1 MNNTLRMV
9 LGAIITLALAWVI
22 LSLILQ
28 WARPA
33 LYNTNGSVN
42 WWTTLW
48 VTLATVFILWIVLFI
63 LYYLTDNRNECCD
76 PSEYANSVAYQNNG
90 SGYNNQATTT
100 ATYNNATTTAYNP
113 TTTSNPSYNSPPAGY
128 NNSWSLW

>member
-1 MNNTLRMV
+1 MNNTLRIV

-33 LYNTNGSVN
+33 LYTASGSVN

-48 VTLATVFILWIVLFI
+48 VTLATLLILWIVLFI
-63 LYYLTDNRNECCD
+63 LYFLTGNRDGCCD
-76 PSEYANSVAYQNNG
+76 SNQQYNN
-90 SGYNNQATTT
+90 SGYNAW
-100 ATYNNATTTAYNP
+100 A
-113 TTTSNPSYNSPPAGY
+113 
-128 NNSWSLW
+128 LW

>member
-1 MNNTLRMV
+1 MNNTLRIV

-28 WARPA
+28 WTRPA
-33 LYNTNGSVN
+33 LYTSTGAVN

-63 LYYLTDNRNECCD
+63 LYFLTNGNKDACCD
-76 PSEYANSVAYQNNG
+76 VNGQYDYNSEGY
-90 SGYNNQATTT
+90 SGYA
-100 ATYNNATTTAYNP
+100 A
-113 TTTSNPSYNSPPAGY
+113 SGF
-128 NNSWSLW
+128 W

>member
-28 WARPA
+28 WARPS
-33 LYNTNGSVN
+33 LYSANGAVN

-48 VTLATVFILWIVLFI
+48 VTLVTVFILWIVLFI
-63 LYYLTDNRNECCD
+63 LYFLTNGNDKCCD
-76 PSEYANSVAYQNNG
+76 TTQYNTAGNYASNTAAAGNYASNAAAGNYASNAATGNN
-90 SGYNNQATTT
+90 Y
-100 ATYNNATTTAYNP
+100 
-113 TTTSNPSYNSPPAGY
+113 SNYSNWG
-128 NNSWSLW
+128 LW